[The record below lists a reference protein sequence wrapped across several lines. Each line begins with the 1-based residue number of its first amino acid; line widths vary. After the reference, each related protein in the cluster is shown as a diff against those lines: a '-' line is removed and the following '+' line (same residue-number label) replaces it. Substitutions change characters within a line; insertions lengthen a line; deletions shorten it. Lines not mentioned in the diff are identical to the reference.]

1 MELAERVFSTRRG
14 TILIAV
20 GAAVLAGIVLLVY
33 VRGYR
38 QNVTASSAA
47 TSVLVARSLIEKGTP
62 GAVVGTEHLY
72 QIASVPKTTLLAGAY
87 VDPSALRSGIA
98 VSDIFPGQQLTA
110 GDFAQTTNTLDT
122 EISGTQRALT
132 LPIDPTRTLGGQLT
146 AGDRIDIY
154 FSSSTGVKQI
164 LQNVPVLGGANGG
177 GTVTVRVDAK
187 QAALLALADDTGKVW
202 FTLRPTVGAPS
213 QSLVSVTPQTL
224 QGAK

>member
-38 QNVTASSAA
+38 QNVSASSAA

-72 QIASVPKTTLLAGAY
+72 QIASVPKTALLAGAY
-87 VDPSALRSGIA
+87 VDPSALRTGVA
-98 VSDIFPGQQLTA
+98 TSDIFPGQQLTA
-110 GDFAQTTNTLDT
+110 GDFAQPASTLDT

-132 LPIDPTRTLGGQLT
+132 LPIDPTRTIGGQL
-146 AGDRIDIY
+146 ASGDRIDIY
-154 FSSSTGVKQI
+154 FSTSAGVRQI
-164 LQNVPVLGGANGG
+164 LENIPVLIGANGS
-177 GTVTVRVDAK
+177 TVTVRVDAK
-187 QAALLALADDTGKVW
+187 QAALLALAVDTGKVW

-213 QSLVSVTPQTL
+213 QPLVSVTPQTL
-224 QGAK
+224 AGGK

>member
-72 QIASVPKTTLLAGAY
+72 QIASVPKTALLAGAY
-87 VDPSALRSGIA
+87 VDPSALRSGVA
-98 VSDIFPGQQLTA
+98 VADIFPGQQLTA
-110 GDFAQTTNTLDT
+110 ADFAQTANTLDT

-132 LPIDPTRTLGGQLT
+132 LPIDSTRTLGGQLSS
-146 AGDRIDIY
+146 GDRIDIY
-154 FSSSTGVKQI
+154 FSSSSGRQAD
-164 LQNVPVLGGANGG
+164 PPERARPRRRERRRHRHRPSRREAGCAPGAG
-177 GTVTVRVDAK
+177 R
-187 QAALLALADDTGKVW
+187 
-202 FTLRPTVGAPS
+202 S
-213 QSLVSVTPQTL
+213 TPERS
-224 QGAK
+224 GSP